1 MPDRFEQ
8 LFITPH
14 DFDASFRFYRHILCW
29 QLTREWTDEN
39 GKRSA
44 ELSGGGVRIVI
55 AEPHEATGNQDLVGR
70 AHPNSITVH
79 LDIHDADQR
88 FASIAPGDHVVVAPE
103 VNGRGTR
110 WFVLCDPDGNL
121 IAFNERRQKP

>member
-1 MPDRFEQ
+1 MPDRFEH
-8 LFITPH
+8 LSIAPR
-14 DFDASFRFYRHILCW
+14 DFDASFRFYRQILCW
-29 QLTREWTDEN
+29 QLTREWTDED

-55 AEPHEATGNQDLVGR
+55 AEPDEAAGSQDLVGV
-70 AHPNSITVH
+70 AHPNSMTVH

-103 VNGRGTR
+103 VNRRGIR
-110 WFVLCDPDGNL
+110 WFVVRDPDGNL
-121 IAFNERRQKP
+121 IAFNEMRQKP